1 MMLPKA
7 WTAAGRLTTLS
18 VNGISNILD
27 NLSSPAIIIT
37 SDEHI
42 IAANILV
49 PKISGY
55 TNEEIFGL
63 DLRILFPNLIGRYNS
78 VATIYNL
85 PDRSLST
92 ILLTQKHER
101 VPVTLHL
108 HELAGVEPHY
118 LITFEK
124 IADTQ
129 RRLTETQR
137 RLNMLNNIEQ
147 LFQSVSNVDSIED
160 ILEIGSRLLMT
171 NAISVYICGN
181 ESPIFCKTHNWGN
194 SSLFPK
200 EIPPSDLQHLLK
212 TSLWHNGQR
221 SVLTMLHQAIR
232 TSENAYLATSP
243 IGNSGAWTGFIAST
257 GVDEPDEAY
266 TLPILQ
272 ILAEAVSLQLQSS
285 IRISNYE
292 QDLEASTS
300 NLAIAETVQD
310 NIQQGVI
317 LISST
322 FSVIKLNAAAEY
334 MLGYASQEIQ
344 GQSVENVLIGTDRL
358 LPAIRLALQG
368 IPTHNLGKAM
378 LHRRDGSSFP
388 AILHTTPVQ
397 KKGEILG
404 ALIILVDISE
414 HEQAQIR
421 TQQLEQRALLGEV
434 TAVFA
439 HEVRNPINN
448 ISTGLQLMEMN
459 IKEDDQENR
468 ELISRLQKDCNR
480 LTDLMESI
488 LTFSRTGNYKFTPLD
503 VESVIERLLTR
514 WRPRMA
520 RLKIQHHVQV
530 APNTPQISGDQRAL
544 EQVFTNIISNA
555 VRAMGETGGTLAVRI
570 APYEAPG
577 KKIMTQIDISDT
589 GPGIPDEI
597 RDRIFDPFFTTDPNG
612 TGLGLAI
619 TKQIITAHKGSISP
633 DSFPGGTV
641 FHIQIPALE
650 ADEELIL

>member
-1 MMLPKA
+1 MLPKA
-7 WTAAGRLTTLS
+7 WTATGRLTTLS
-18 VNGISNILD
+18 VNGIANILD

-42 IAANILV
+42 LAANLFV

-55 TNEEIFGL
+55 TNEEIYGVN
-63 DLRILFPNLIGRYNS
+63 LRTLFPNLIGRYNS
-78 VATIYNL
+78 VKIIYNL

-101 VPVTLHL
+101 VPITLHL
-108 HELAGVEPHY
+108 HELAGTEPHY
-118 LITFEK
+118 LIIFEK

-129 RRLTETQR
+129 RQLTEHQR
-137 RLNMLNNIEQ
+137 RQNMLTNIEQ
-147 LFQSVSNVDSIED
+147 LFQAVSNLETIEK
-160 ILEIGSRLLMT
+160 ILEIGSKLLIT
-171 NAISVYICGN
+171 NAITVYICGN
-181 ESPIFCKTHNWGN
+181 ESPIFCKAHNWGN
-194 SSLFPK
+194 TILFPK
-200 EIPPSDLQHLLK
+200 EIPPTDLQHFLK
-212 TSLWHNGQR
+212 SSLWRNGQR
-221 SVLTMLHQAIR
+221 SVVTILHQAIR
-232 TSENAYLATSP
+232 ASKNAYLATSP
-243 IGNSGAWTGFIAST
+243 IGNPGAWAGFIAAT
-257 GVDEPDEAY
+257 GIEDPDEEY

-272 ILAEAVSLQLQSS
+272 ILAEAISLQLQNS
-285 IRISNYE
+285 IRISNIE
-292 QDLEASTS
+292 QDLEATTN
-300 NLAIAETVQD
+300 NLAIGKTVQD
-310 NIQQGVI
+310 TIQEGVI
-317 LISST
+317 LVSPSFNIT
-322 FSVIKLNAAAEY
+322 KLNAAAEY
-334 MLGYASQEIQ
+334 MLGYASREIQ
-344 GQSVENVLIGTDRL
+344 GQTVENVLIGTDRL

-388 AILHTTPVQ
+388 AILHTTPVI

-404 ALIILVDISE
+404 ALVILVDISE

-448 ISTGLQLMEMN
+448 ISTGLQLMEIN
-459 IKEDDQENR
+459 SPEDDIENR
-468 ELISRLQKDCNR
+468 DLISRLQKDCSR

-488 LTFSRTGNYKFTPLD
+488 LTFSRTGNYKFTPLE
-503 VESVIERLLTR
+503 VESVVERLLTR
-514 WRPRMA
+514 WRPRLA
-520 RLKIQHHVQV
+520 RLQIKHHVQV
-530 APNTPQISGDQRAL
+530 APNTPLIRGDQRSL
-544 EQVFTNIISNA
+544 EQVFTNLISNA
-555 VRAMGETGGTLAVRI
+555 VRAMGENGGTLAVRI

-577 KKIMTQIDISDT
+577 KKLMIQIDISDT

-633 DSFPGGTV
+633 NSFPGGTV
-641 FHIQIPALE
+641 FHIEIPALE